1 MSTDTTQF
9 VFEAPNV
16 PEEYGVIL
24 PAPELRRLDFS
35 ALDFTNMMRACVEYI
50 RTYHPNNFNDFYSSN
65 GLIMTLE
72 LVSYVA
78 DIITQRGDILI
89 EEAYLPTCRT
99 KEATINHL
107 GLIDQEM
114 QRATPAVV
122 DIEISVPNPLTTEL
136 RVPVGISFVVT
147 GPDGGSVN
155 YEVFRSPGD
164 FTSYISIPPGKRG
177 IVGYGIEGKFGD
189 PLIGYSNGGTDQ
201 YVDINYTDVLDAPI
215 TVDVK
220 TGSESRI
227 WRRVDIIEKS
237 GPLDEVYE
245 VQHLD
250 GKTRI
255 YFGDNTAGKAPLAG
269 DQITI
274 TYRRGGGVRGRIGA
288 GIINNTRSMSP
299 EPPASAAVEV
309 LFTNSM
315 PSQGGT
321 DAETIEE
328 AKKRAPKE
336 FATHNSV
343 VTSQDY
349 GVLAMNYNHPVFG
362 SVSKAVGAIRTGVDG
377 DIYEIADMIRAA
389 PTTED
394 AVEIMT
400 TNFVNRNIVEV
411 YVLAEGPNSTPITPN
426 EGLKLGISNY
436 FTELNVLTDEIRV
449 LDGKIYYIDVQAVV
463 VMSRNA
469 DPGTVKNTISATLTN
484 FFDLKNFD
492 MGTPFYLSNL
502 YSALQEVSGVKYVNI
517 YKPADDVI
525 LVDKVK
531 YPDKKG
537 IGFNEV
543 IALGNVDLK
552 YYFEQGSFRTPPIG
566 KRV

>member
-9 VFEAPNV
+9 VFQAPNA

-50 RTYHPNNFNDFYSSN
+50 RTYHPNDFNDFYASN

-72 LVSYVA
+72 LVSYIA

-89 EEAYLPTCRT
+89 EEAFLPTSIT
-99 KEATINHL
+99 KEAVINHL
-107 GLIDQEM
+107 GLINQEI

-122 DIEISVPNPLTTEL
+122 DIEISVQNPLTTEL
-136 RVPVGISFVVT
+136 RIPVGVSFVVT
-147 GPDGGSVN
+147 GPDGGPVT

-177 IVGYGIEGKFGD
+177 IIGYGIEGKFGD

-201 YVDINYTDVLDAPI
+201 YVDINYPNVLDVPI
-215 TVDVK
+215 TVEVK

-237 GPLDEVYE
+237 GPQDEVYE

-250 GKTRI
+250 NKTRI
-255 YFGDNTAGKAPLAG
+255 TFGDNTAGKAPSAG

-288 GIINNTRSMSP
+288 GIINTTRSLSP
-299 EPPASAAVEV
+299 EPPSSAAIEV
-309 LFTNSM
+309 LFTNSS

-321 DAETIEE
+321 DEETIEE

-336 FATHNSV
+336 FATHNSA

-349 GVLAMNYNHPVFG
+349 GVLAMNYRHPVFG
-362 SVSKAVGAIRTGVDG
+362 AVSKAVGAIRTGVDG
-377 DIYEIADMIRAA
+377 DIYKIADAIRAA
-389 PTTED
+389 PTTDD
-394 AVEIMT
+394 AVDIMT
-400 TNFVNRNIVEV
+400 TTFVNRNIVEV
-411 YVLAEGPNSTPITPN
+411 YVLAEGPNNTPVTPN
-426 EGLKLGISNY
+426 EGLKIGMTTY
-436 FTELNVLTDEIRV
+436 FTEKNVLTDEIRV
-449 LDGKIYYIDVQAVV
+449 LDGGIYYVDVQAVI

-469 DPGTVKNTISATLTN
+469 DPGTVKNAVTAALTD

-502 YSALQEVSGVKYVNI
+502 YNALQVVSGVKYVNI
-517 YKPADDVI
+517 YEPTDDII